1 MGSLLDQ
8 LKGGMAKPTR
18 RSKAGGSKSKV
29 KRKISKKS
37 AGDYARATK
46 APPRTPARTRGS
58 KTLSRGR

>member
-18 RSKAGGSKSKV
+18 RAKAGGSKSKV
-29 KRKISKKS
+29 KRKISKQS
-37 AGDYARATK
+37 ASFYAKATK
-46 APPRTPARTRGS
+46 APPRRVDRARGS